1 MITSTVIVV
10 AILAILWYSDGPG
23 SDSWQQN
30 WPVGKV
36 VNTSACHAE
45 EHRFDPGT
53 GRQFSVRERFRVQRV
68 DSVILDA
75 YLIGQNKGIA

>member
-1 MITSTVIVV
+1 MIAYIFLVMLVV
-10 AILAILWYSDGPG
+10 GVLWHTDGPG
-23 SDSWQQN
+23 DHLLQN

-45 EHRFDPGT
+45 ERRFDPGT
-53 GRQFSVRERFRVQRV
+53 GRQFSVRERFRVQCV

-75 YLIGQNKGIA
+75 YLIGANKGIA

>member
-1 MITSTVIVV
+1 MIAYIFLVMLVV
-10 AILAILWYSDGPG
+10 GVLWHTDGPG
-23 SDSWQQN
+23 KDHWLQN

-53 GRQFSVRERFRVQRV
+53 GRQFSVREGFRVQRV